1 MSKFSEFTYL
11 PFWWIRAVL
20 GRHKPLQ
27 SVIFISDRCNLSC
40 KHCSVYNHELPNDK
54 TFAQIEEELRYCY
67 SLGSRFVDFEG
78 GEPTLWRDGDRL
90 APFQGHVLGNV
101 HRERSLTN
109 PGPGSQDDQFI
120 FVQARRHLIQSLE
133 ARPKPGNG
141 IVVLGVL
148 GDLTDRLFNQFL
160 DVMEAIAAPLAGDVH
175 DLAFGVARV
184 GLY

>member
-78 GEPTLWRDGDRL
+78 GEPMPSGE
-90 APFQGHVLGNV
+90 V
-101 HRERSLTN
+101 HRL
-109 PGPGSQDDQFI
+109 FLM
-120 FVQARRHLIQSLE
+120 HHYYK
-133 ARPKPGNG
+133 RP
-141 IVVLGVL
+141 
-148 GDLTDRLFNQFL
+148 
-160 DVMEAIAAPLAGDVH
+160 AAV
-175 DLAFGVARV
+175 
-184 GLY
+184 

>member
-78 GEPTLWRDGDRL
+78 GEPFCGETGTEMSTTYAVWRS
-90 APFQGHVLGNV
+90 P
-101 HRERSLTN
+101 
-109 PGPGSQDDQFI
+109 
-120 FVQARRHLIQSLE
+120 
-133 ARPKPGNG
+133 
-141 IVVLGVL
+141 
-148 GDLTDRLFNQFL
+148 
-160 DVMEAIAAPLAGDVH
+160 
-175 DLAFGVARV
+175 
-184 GLY
+184 